1 VDLAVHQELVQILM
15 EAVNSI
21 KDWRKRA
28 MFVSVYMVKETLAN
42 GDDGG
47 YSEDSV
53 IVDTLEEVDKVIGE
67 IQLSLDEE
75 GKESNSELKIVKVE
89 TYNLAK
95 LKPSA
100 TKEF

>member
-1 VDLAVHQELVQILM
+1 
-15 EAVNSI
+15 
-21 KDWRKRA
+21 
-28 MFVSVYMVKETLAN
+28 MFVSIYMVKETLAN
-42 GDDGG
+42 GDEGG

>member
-1 VDLAVHQELVQILM
+1 
-15 EAVNSI
+15 
-21 KDWRKRA
+21 
-28 MFVSVYMVKETLAN
+28 MFVSIYMVKETLAN
-42 GDDGG
+42 GDEGG

-100 TKEF
+100 IKEF

>member
-1 VDLAVHQELVQILM
+1 MNL
-15 EAVNSI
+15 I
-21 KDWRKRA
+21 KDWRNQS
-28 MFVSVYMVKETLAN
+28 MFVSIYMVKETLAN
-42 GDDGG
+42 GDEGG

-100 TKEF
+100 IKEF

>member
-1 VDLAVHQELVQILM
+1 
-15 EAVNSI
+15 
-21 KDWRKRA
+21 

-67 IQLSLDEE
+67 IQRVS
-75 GKESNSELKIVKVE
+75 G
-89 TYNLAK
+89 
-95 LKPSA
+95 
-100 TKEF
+100 

>member
-1 VDLAVHQELVQILM
+1 VDLAVHQELVHVLM

>member
-1 VDLAVHQELVQILM
+1 
-15 EAVNSI
+15 
-21 KDWRKRA
+21 

>member
-1 VDLAVHQELVQILM
+1 
-15 EAVNSI
+15 
-21 KDWRKRA
+21 
-28 MFVSVYMVKETLAN
+28 MVKETLAN
-42 GDDGG
+42 GDEGG

-100 TKEF
+100 IKEF